1 MGFNTYIE
9 QSKRRCEEDYRL
21 EPTEAPALQIEL
33 TDAELEERK
42 QKLENALPVIQHFM
56 EKVIYYMNGTPIIVS
71 TTDEE
76 GYMIHKF
83 GDQSMME
90 MIDAFGIHN
99 GVRFR
104 ERVAGTN
111 SIALSL
117 LHEEPIGLVGR
128 DHYHEALHGI
138 ACYSAPFHYGED
150 ARISGTIS
158 IMTTLDYESQF
169 HLGLLSSAVDSIERE
184 LRLQEKNNK
193 LEILNQIMINST
205 PLGMIMTDEE
215 GCITD
220 YNAALEK
227 LVEYSMEERLDKGD
241 TKTYVIKPYV
251 DHVLLTGEKL
261 ENKEVT
267 LSFDDGQ
274 REKICQLDVLPVY
287 DGDEV
292 IGTFAQFRD
301 MTNYYELQEKL
312 IESEKLS
319 TLGKF
324 SAGLAHEIRNPLTS
338 IIGLTQLLKETNA
351 QNKYL
356 EIITSELDRMKNL
369 VNQFVLLGKPSSV
382 QPAPCNLH
390 DLLEETIE
398 LMKSSARLQNVRIEF
413 ESNQKD
419 LVMTIDEAKMKQAFI
434 NFIKNAFE
442 SMENG
447 GVVQVRLV
455 HRLESNEVEVT
466 IEDEGEGMTP
476 DQVSN
481 IGTLFYTS
489 KENGLGMGL
498 SISLEIIKA
507 HHGKVEFDSEK
518 GRGTK
523 VELRFPVESRNTSF

>member
-1 MGFNTYIE
+1 MDFNTYIK
-9 QSKRRCEEDYRL
+9 QSKKRCEEEYRL
-21 EPTEAPALQIEL
+21 EPTEIPTLQIEL
-33 TDAELEERK
+33 TEAEMEERK
-42 QKLENALPVIQHFM
+42 QTFEHALPVIQHFM
-56 EKVIYYMNGTPIIVS
+56 EKVLYYMDGTPIIVA

-76 GYMIHKF
+76 GYVIHKF
-83 GDQSMME
+83 GDESMME
-90 MIDAFGIHN
+90 MIHAFGIHN

-104 ERVAGTN
+104 EKVAGTN
-111 SIALSL
+111 SISLSL
-117 LHEEPIGLVGR
+117 LHDESIGLVGK

-150 ARISGTIS
+150 GRISGTIS
-158 IMTTLDYESQF
+158 IMTTVEYESQF

-205 PLGMIMTDEE
+205 PIGMIMTDQE
-215 GCITD
+215 GRITD

-227 LVEYSMEERLDKGD
+227 LVEYSMKERLAKGD

-251 DHVLLTGEKL
+251 DHVLWTGEKL

-267 LSFDDGQ
+267 LSFDDGE
-274 REKICQLDVLPVY
+274 REKIFQLDVLPIY

-292 IGTFAQFRD
+292 IGAFAQLRD

-398 LMKSSARLQNVRIEF
+398 LMKSSARLQDVSITF

-419 LVMTIDEAKMKQAFI
+419 LVMTIDEAKIKQAFI

-447 GVVQVRLV
+447 GEVQVRLV
-455 HRLESNEVEVT
+455 HHPGSNKVEVT
-466 IEDEGEGMTP
+466 IEDEGEGMDP
-476 DQVSN
+476 DEVSN

-507 HHGKVEFDSEK
+507 HHGTVDFNSEK

-523 VELRFPVESRNTSF
+523 VELCFPV